1 MKRMFRKLPPEFLRC
16 RVDGHRWDEVS
27 GLGLWRQKV
36 TYLRGH
42 TEVCRCASCGSLRR
56 IVWSEATG
64 VVLARA
70 YRYAEGYALAR
81 SELPE
86 GVTMREAMRV
96 EWAAR
101 SKAGD
106 VRRLAAEAARRRAA
120 AQRRATR
127 RAG

>member
-36 TYLRGH
+36 TYLQGH

-56 IVWSEATG
+56 IVWSAATG

-70 YRYAEGYALAR
+70 YRYAEGYALSR

-86 GVTMREAMRV
+86 GATMREAMRV
-96 EWAAR
+96 EWSAR
-101 SKAGD
+101 SRAGD
-106 VRRLAAEAARRRAA
+106 VRRQAEEAAKLRAKVTRRQARAA
-120 AQRRATR
+120 
-127 RAG
+127 G